1 MLEVKNLSVS
11 FAKAQILFDINLK
24 VDEGKLTAIMGPN
37 GTGKTTLLRT
47 ISGLIKPA
55 TGIITFHGER
65 IDTLSPHEVV
75 RKGIVHCPEKRRIFP
90 NMNVIEN
97 LELGAYLR
105 KDEETIKGDLER
117 VFRTFPVLKE
127 RKKQLAWTL
136 SGGEQQML
144 AIGRSL
150 MSKPKLLMLDEP
162 SIGLAPL
169 LKKRVI
175 EAISNIR
182 REGTTVLLVEQDVSL
197 SLSVA
202 DKGYVLEHG
211 KVTIKGGVKELRK
224 NPHIKKVYLGI
235 A

>member
-11 FAKAQILFDINLK
+11 FAKAQILFDINLE

-47 ISGLIKPA
+47 ISGLIKPT
-55 TGIITFHGER
+55 TGIIIFCGER

-75 RKGIVHCPEKRRIFP
+75 SKGIVHCPERRRIFP
-90 NMNVIEN
+90 DMNVIEN

-105 KDEETIKGDLER
+105 KDKKTTKGDLEG
-117 VFRTFPVLKE
+117 VFRMFPVLKE
-127 RKKQLAWTL
+127 REKQLAWTL

-169 LKKRVI
+169 FKKRVI
-175 EAISNIR
+175 EAISNIW
-182 REGTTVLLVEQDVSL
+182 REGTTVLLVEQDVRL
-197 SLSVA
+197 PLSVA

-211 KVTIKGGVKELRK
+211 KVAIKGSAEELRK
-224 NPHIKKVYLGI
+224 SPHIKKVYLGI